1 MNTQVLM
8 GSSSVFMAALGV
20 LASFFPQEILAA
32 AGSAGGAF
40 ERLAVQVAG
49 AHYIGFAALN
59 WMKRGSPIGG
69 IYGRPV
75 ALGNLLHFT
84 MVTFAVW
91 KAVLSGAISPGF
103 AAAAAFYTAFA
114 AWFGFVMFTHPARGS
129 RQRA

>member
-1 MNTQVLM
+1 MSTQVLM
-8 GSSSVFMAALGV
+8 GSSSVFMAVLGV
-20 LASFFPQEILAA
+20 SASFFPQEILAA

-69 IYGRPV
+69 IYSRPV

-84 MVTFAVW
+84 LVTFALW
-91 KAVLSGAISPGF
+91 KAVLSGVIVPGF
-103 AAAAAFYTAFA
+103 AAAAVLYTVFA
-114 AWFGFVMFTHPARGS
+114 VWFGVVTFTHPAREG
-129 RQRA
+129 REPD